1 MWTLQPSGP
10 PTLWASRAARLH
22 LPALFRNAPNYN
34 LKLPT
39 FYFFPPACGCRNAYR
54 CLRCVKWQGRDG
66 WILFD
71 FFCPLQ
77 LNPHISRG
85 RGHTHGQ
92 LCYCESVSRMS
103 VCPTHN
109 ITIIGGTSAEAQN
122 YFDVFKNILKQLQN
136 DPIQGSFLEDRS
148 NKSGHILLSL
158 QDTFIKDTNTH

>member
-1 MWTLQPSGP
+1 
-10 PTLWASRAARLH
+10 
-22 LPALFRNAPNYN
+22 
-34 LKLPT
+34 
-39 FYFFPPACGCRNAYR
+39 
-54 CLRCVKWQGRDG
+54 
-66 WILFD
+66 
-71 FFCPLQ
+71 
-77 LNPHISRG
+77 
-85 RGHTHGQ
+85 
-92 LCYCESVSRMS
+92 MS